1 MTILIA
7 LGVIIFA
14 LGMVALE
21 GWVVM
26 LLWNWL
32 MPMLFGLPTVTY
44 WVALALMFLF
54 SILTGGLVRV
64 KERK

>member
-1 MTILIA
+1 MTILMVF
-7 LGVIIFA
+7 GIIILV

-44 WVALALMFLF
+44 WVALALVFLF
-54 SILTGGLVRV
+54 SMLTGGLVRIQ
-64 KERK
+64 K